1 MSPVN
6 AFHVYF
12 TSGDLSREREKK
24 KRKRKRF
31 IDPNPKRFERA
42 RAYFTSRN
50 ESRSA
55 NFPSDPDPDSRYFFD
70 SRSIEK
76 KKKFTR
82 ESFPHIFLEEVII
95 RIRSTRAITGL
106 FTQLFFLLFHRL
118 HTCKC
123 TIINS
128 RRIDIRCVYII
139 YNRERKLRLR

>member
-55 NFPSDPDPDSRYFFD
+55 NFPSDADPDSRYFFD
-70 SRSIEK
+70 SRPPRMFK
-76 KKKFTR
+76 
-82 ESFPHIFLEEVII
+82 HIFLEEVII
-95 RIRSTRAITGL
+95 RGYVQHEL
-106 FTQLFFLLFHRL
+106 LLDFLLNFFFCYS
-118 HTCKC
+118 T
-123 TIINS
+123 
-128 RRIDIRCVYII
+128 VYIHV
-139 YNRERKLRLR
+139 NVR

>member
-70 SRSIEK
+70 SRPPRMFK
-76 KKKFTR
+76 
-82 ESFPHIFLEEVII
+82 HIFLEEVII

-118 HTCKC
+118 HTCKR